1 MRDRVKRKMAHLL
14 HFLSH
19 ASHPSSGLLSK
30 KKRSGCD
37 AKGRAIV
44 GQRTSRLDMGI
55 TKSLPAGCSMNI
67 FIGTF

>member
-30 KKRSGCD
+30 KKK
-37 AKGRAIV
+37 KGRDAT
-44 GQRTSRLDMGI
+44 QRAEPLLVKGRRVSI
-55 TKSLPAGCSMNI
+55 WVSLRVYRPVVQ
-67 FIGTF
+67 